1 MKAIN
6 QIIRDLRE
14 DKDLRQSDIAAVLG
28 TTQQHYSRCEK
39 GESQLSTRSVIALAN
54 FYHVSTDYLLGRTE
68 CKQGVDVLN
77 QQIADGYTTGRLLTE
92 ALSLSIVG
100 RCAVVEYLKLQLLKE
115 EVEQKGLL

>member
-6 QIIRDLRE
+6 EIIRDLRE

-39 GESQLSTRSVIALAN
+39 GESQLSTRSIIALAD
-54 FYHVSTDYLLGRTE
+54 FYQVSTDYLLGRTD

-77 QQIADGYTTGRLLTE
+77 QQVTGNFSTGRFLTDL
-92 ALSLSIVG
+92 LSLSIVG
-100 RCAVVEYLKLQLLKE
+100 RYAVVDYLKLHLLKE
-115 EVEQKGLL
+115 EVEQKKL

>member
-39 GESQLSTRSVIALAN
+39 GESQLSTRSVIALAD
-54 FYHVSTDYLLGRTE
+54 FYQVSTDYLLGQTD
-68 CKQGVDVLN
+68 CKPGMDVLN
-77 QQIADGYTTGRLLTE
+77 QQITEEYSTGRFLTDV
-92 ALSLSIVG
+92 LSLSTAG
-100 RCAVVEYLKLQLLKE
+100 RSAVVEYLKLHLLKE
-115 EVEQKGLL
+115 EVEQKKLL